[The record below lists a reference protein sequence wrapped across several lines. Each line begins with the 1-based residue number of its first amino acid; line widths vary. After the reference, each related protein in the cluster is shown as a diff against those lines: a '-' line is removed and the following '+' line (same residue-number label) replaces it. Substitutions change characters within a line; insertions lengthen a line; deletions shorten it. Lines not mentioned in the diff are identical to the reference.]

1 MYKSLSS
8 TTSTTKLKHQP
19 SKLDLIDD
27 TTLTSLPLPPPP
39 PLRRHLSRS
48 QSQSR
53 SRSRSLTSSS
63 QGSKLS
69 QSNSINNSMR
79 INSNN
84 SNNNCQLKNLDA
96 NYSYEEIGVDDIDD
110 ICYNDEEVGNYNK
123 DKDYDYDY
131 DYDCEYEYEYTFD
144 EDSQDPIVLIEDYFQ
159 PQNIKFSNNNR
170 TTTTNTTITTNN
182 NTLLDQ
188 QKLLRQQSLA
198 NFKQSLLLIH
208 NYHNPLNST
217 NHTNTT
223 YNNESDLILKINRKE
238 DLQAIFGE
246 IPGSKLL
253 KYCEFCEKPLY
264 EISSIINNNNN
275 NNNNNQSLQ
284 QQYHYEFICGDCI
297 ETYDHYYN
305 LEFANIAIGSDCGY
319 GYGYGY
325 GKDGDKDKDNRN
337 KLWKI
342 FHSISYKYKIIE

>member
-8 TTSTTKLKHQP
+8 TTTNKLKHQP

-48 QSQSR
+48 R
-53 SRSRSLTSSS
+53 SPTSSS

-69 QSNSINNSMR
+69 HSSSINNSTR

-84 SNNNCQLKNLDA
+84 SNNNNCQTKNLDA
-96 NYSYEEIGVDDIDD
+96 NYSYEDIDVDDIDD
-110 ICYNDEEVGNYNK
+110 SCDNDNDEEVEEEMMQEDYIGG
-123 DKDYDYDY
+123 DDYD
-131 DYDCEYEYEYTFD
+131 YEYEYTFD

-159 PQNIKFSNNNR
+159 PQNIKFANNTTTTISNNN
-170 TTTTNTTITTNN
+170 NNN

-208 NYHNPLNST
+208 NHQNTLNNINPLNDDS
-217 NHTNTT
+217 N
-223 YNNESDLILKINRKE
+223 LILKINRKE

-264 EISSIINNNNN
+264 EISSIINNHNNN
-275 NNNNNQSLQ
+275 NNNNSHNQKHQ
-284 QQYHYEFICGDCI
+284 QQPQYQQQCHYEFICGDCI
-297 ETYDHYYN
+297 ENYDQYYN
-305 LEFANIAIGSDCGY
+305 LEFANVIIGGSSGGGNNCGNEIEIEN
-319 GYGYGY
+319 
-325 GKDGDKDKDNRN
+325 KNTN